1 MHFMCLCVILT
12 SSLVKSVFKVFPIF
26 NWVVYFHIV
35 DFREFS
41 VYSGYKGESLAT
53 IVGTVPPPEAVIF
66 KLIAGKHVQRQ

>member
-12 SSLVKSVFKVFPIF
+12 LSLVKCVFKVFPIF

-66 KLIAGKHVQRQ
+66 RLIFK